1 MSYLITRTASPRRVR
16 ARLAGIGVATQ
27 EKKIWRHGGHVPEI
41 DGTPRKSAEPKRN
54 AGRELREPARLPV

>member
-27 EKKIWRHGGHVPEI
+27 EKKSGATEVTFRRS
-41 DGTPRKSAEPKRN
+41 TAAEKIGRAKAKR
-54 AGRELREPARLPV
+54 RT